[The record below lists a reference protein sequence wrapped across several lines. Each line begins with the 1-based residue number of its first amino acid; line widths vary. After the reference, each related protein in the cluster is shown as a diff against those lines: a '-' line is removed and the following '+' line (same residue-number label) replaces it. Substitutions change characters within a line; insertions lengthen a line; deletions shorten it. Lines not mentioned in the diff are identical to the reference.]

1 MVSGM
6 FTKWSINQ
14 LFKTDM
20 RKFPSTWIEL
30 EKKKIFLKEVTQDQK
45 IKQGMFLTYK

>member
-30 EKKKIFLKEVTQDQK
+30 EKKKNLPE
-45 IKQGMFLTYK
+45 GGNPGPEN